1 MTIALSY
8 VEVECRVVVLAS
20 QEVLWRRQ
28 LLIEFGFPQEHPTS
42 LWCDNQ
48 SAIHISI
55 NPIEHQWTKH
65 IEIHMHF
72 IQQLIQDGVFTL
84 EYLPTEAQVADIFT
98 KPLASPRFLHL
109 RLMLGVK
116 EVVFGGS
123 S

>member
-1 MTIALSY
+1 M
-8 VEVECRVVVLAS
+8 
-20 QEVLWRRQ
+20 
-28 LLIEFGFPQEHPTS
+28 EFGFPQEHPTT

-48 SAIHISI
+48 TAIHISR
-55 NPIEHQWTKH
+55 NSIEHQQTKH

-72 IQQLIQDGVFTL
+72 IRQLIQDGVLPL

-98 KPLASPRFLHL
+98 KPLASPLFVQL